1 MNLTLHVWPAF
12 RSAFS
17 RHARQRFSQLP
28 SSDVQV
34 TQLEQNMNFLVGLM
48 FLVQI
53 LVSLVCAVGQGSF
66 NANNLS
72 LMWYTDAPM

>member
-1 MNLTLHVWPAF
+1 MTE
-12 RSAFS
+12 SI
-17 RHARQRFSQLP
+17 SQLP
-28 SSDVQV
+28 SCDVQV

-66 NANNLS
+66 NAKNLS
-72 LMWYTDAPM
+72 RMWYIDAPM